1 MLAGLT
7 NFLGIAELPFYT
19 KGEPRE
25 AVVVWEMANDGG
37 LVLPLRNGDEVP
49 SKPPMFH
56 WLGWIASRATG
67 GASELAA
74 RSPSAVLA
82 TLLTL
87 AVYAFAAGVSRIRCG
102 WLSAIALIFSFEWL
116 RAARTARVDMT
127 FTAFLSSALL
137 LYAVMKRSGFTMG
150 RLVLF
155 YSALAAATLTKGPVA
170 LVLAA
175 LVLGTDALLSPSDD
189 ADSASALSRAARRL
203 AEASRELRALP
214 GAAAVLMVSGAWY
227 AAAYAVGGDAF
238 VEMHALRENVFRV
251 LDADRFSSGHS
262 HGPLYLFGQLFLG
275 AFPWSLSL
283 PAIAWWLWRDRP
295 LDPMRRYLVVWFV
308 VVFVFFL
315 VPDSKRGVYL
325 LPAYPA
331 GALLFGLVLGPG
343 PEGAPQRR
351 LAAWGWLAGCLVL
364 GILGLAGLMVASGV
378 PFEGWILPHL
388 RPHEARE
395 VAASLDALRDRAWWT
410 TGASALVLAASAGAA
425 INAPGAHWLRA
436 SVPLV
441 VALATALVGL
451 VAPVERAIANG
462 RSLAGFLPRVE
473 AAIGDGR
480 LAFADGSFDYG
491 AVFYAGR
498 HIPRDEASRREAE
511 YLLAFEDRPGS
522 DAKEIVLVSRGTG
535 ARGRS
540 RLLLVR
546 AP

>member
-1 MLAGLT
+1 MLASLT
-7 NFLGIAELPFYT
+7 NLLGIAELPFYT

-25 AVVVWEMANDGG
+25 AIVVWEMANDGG

-56 WLGWIASRATG
+56 WLGWIAAYVTG
-67 GASELAA
+67 GVNELAA
-74 RSPSAVLA
+74 RTPSAVLA

-87 AVYAFAAGVSRIRCG
+87 AVYAFATSVSRIRCG
-102 WLSAIALIFSFEWL
+102 WLSAIALIFGFEWL

-127 FTAFLSSALL
+127 FTVFLSSALL
-137 LYAVMKRSGFTMG
+137 LYATMQRSGFTTR

-155 YSALAAATLTKGPVA
+155 YGALAAATLTKGPVA
-170 LVLAA
+170 LVLAG
-175 LVLGTDALLSPSDD
+175 LVLATNAVLSPSDHPG
-189 ADSASALSRAARRL
+189 SASALARAVRRL
-203 AEASRELRALP
+203 AEASREVRAVP
-214 GAAAVLMVSGAWY
+214 GAAAVLLVAGAWY
-227 AAAYAVGGDAF
+227 AAAYAVGDDAF
-238 VEMHALRENVFRV
+238 VETQALRENVFRV

-262 HGPLYLFGQLFLG
+262 HGPFYLFGQLLLG

-283 PAIAWWLWRDRP
+283 PAIAWWLWDDRP
-295 LDPMRRYLVVWFV
+295 LDPTRRFLVVWFV

-315 VPDSKRGVYL
+315 IPDSKRGVYL

-331 GALLFGLVLGPG
+331 AALLFGLVLGPG
-343 PEGAPQRR
+343 PEGAAQRR

-364 GILGLAGLMVASGV
+364 AVLGLAGLWVASGV

-395 VAASLDALRDRAWWT
+395 VAASIETLRDRGWWT
-410 TGASALVLAASAGAA
+410 AGAGAVVLAASAGAA

-441 VALATALVGL
+441 VALATALAGL

-462 RSLAGFLPRVE
+462 RTLAPFLPRVQ
-473 AAIGDGR
+473 AAIGDAR

-498 HIPRDEASRREAE
+498 HIPRDERSRREAE

-522 DAKEIVLVSRGTG
+522 DAREIVLVSRGTG